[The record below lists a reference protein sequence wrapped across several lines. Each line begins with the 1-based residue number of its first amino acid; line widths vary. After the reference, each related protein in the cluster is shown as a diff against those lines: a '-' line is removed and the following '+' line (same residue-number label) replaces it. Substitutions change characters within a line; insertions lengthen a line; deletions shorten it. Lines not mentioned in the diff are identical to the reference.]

1 MPILPVPERGQPL
14 DVTYIYQIVQAL
26 NDLQKLSAD
35 SKRGYV
41 VIKDGGAPQQQKTSE
56 AAIFAGFAR
65 VSTSQLQTAGS
76 SLPWEVTFDKEFKF
90 PPIVTATAY
99 NKGTSDAGKDVT
111 VIINSITTSKAEGSV
126 KFNLGGETTIGVNVI
141 AVGLPNS

>member
-26 NDLQKLSAD
+26 NELNRLSAD

-41 VIKDGGAPQQQKTSE
+41 AIKDGGAIQEVKTSE
-56 AAIFAGFAR
+56 SAMVVGFDQ

-76 SLPWEVTFDKEFKF
+76 TLPWGLTFDREFKF
-90 PPIVTATAY
+90 PPIVTATAF

-111 VIINSITTSKAEGSV
+111 VTINSITTSKVDGSV
-126 KFNLGGETTIGVNVI
+126 KFNVAGETTIGINII
-141 AVGLPNS
+141 AVGIPNS